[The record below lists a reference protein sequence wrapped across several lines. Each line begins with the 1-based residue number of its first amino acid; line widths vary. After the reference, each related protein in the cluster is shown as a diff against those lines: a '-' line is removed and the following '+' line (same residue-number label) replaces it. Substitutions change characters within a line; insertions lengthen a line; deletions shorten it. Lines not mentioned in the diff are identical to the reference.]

1 MLCNYIIF
9 LYFIFLYFIFFILYF
24 YILCYQYH
32 IFYIY
37 VEHKESRYLLCGDFK
52 LTNGMLSYI
61 LIPLAFIIIYN
72 EKYVKHFSY
81 SFICIALIG
90 SNDTVLALLKYRYY
104 LLFITVI
111 LLHLLLLYPL
121 LNIKRYLKSD
131 LSNLILGFIGILIV
145 KFLPYWPYIL
155 TRQEII
161 NHTIIIYALIGIL
174 YSIEVVFYKKN

>member
-1 MLCNYIIF
+1 MLSIKNRA
-9 LYFIFLYFIFFILYF
+9 
-24 YILCYQYH
+24 
-32 IFYIY
+32 IY
-37 VEHKESRYLLCGDFK
+37 YGDFK

-72 EKYVKHFSY
+72 EKYVKYFSY
-81 SFICIALIG
+81 PFICIALIG
-90 SNDTVLALLKYRYY
+90 TNDTVLALLKYRYY

-121 LNIKRYLKSD
+121 LNIKRYLKPN

-174 YSIEVVFYKKN
+174 YYTV